1 MNGNFLVI
9 GSLCLAIS
17 CNSNRE
23 EKKLSDAEIKDRMA
37 NVNKIIVKDE
47 AKDIDEF
54 VSRHQWKMQSTGT
67 GLRIE
72 VYENGTGK
80 KPTLKD
86 TVSIAYKVYLLD
98 GTLCYSAD
106 ETHRLRF
113 ILGTGQQTSGLEEG
127 LQLMQ
132 QGAKARMVVPSHLAY
147 GMTGDENKIPAG
159 NALYYEVTLLKV
171 N

>member
-1 MNGNFLVI
+1 
-9 GSLCLAIS
+9 
-17 CNSNRE
+17 
-23 EKKLSDAEIKDRMA
+23 
-37 NVNKIIVKDE
+37 
-47 AKDIDEF
+47 
-54 VSRHQWKMQSTGT
+54 MQSTGT

-72 VYENGTGK
+72 VYEKGTGRQSA
-80 KPTLKD
+80 LKD
-86 TVSIAYKVYLLD
+86 TVSIAYKVFLLD

-132 QGAKARMVVPSHLAY
+132 QGAKARMVVPKHLAY
-147 GMTGDENKIPAG
+147 GMAGDENKIPAG
-159 NALYYEVTLLKV
+159 SALYYEVTLLKV